1 MGPVSLEDVM
11 PHSITPLPFKP
22 PRLDGLSERLLASHY
37 ENNYGGALRRLNAID
52 RRLDEVDW
60 STASVFEING
70 LKREELIAAGSVILH
85 EIYFDGL
92 GGSGGDPTGE
102 LASAIER
109 DFGSLARWRA
119 EFTACAKAQAG
130 GSGWTLLVWSER
142 LNRLVVQ
149 WAADHAHGLGGGTP
163 VLALDMYEHAYHIDF
178 GARGA
183 SAYVDTV
190 MRNLHWDRIGA
201 RFARGTAARELVR
214 EVPPLQG
221 DMSSDVA
228 PERLRDILAAGQD
241 VIVQDVCLAE
251 DRPKRTDMIPGALF
265 RPRESL
271 AEWADEIPK
280 DKPVIVSCVYGFQ
293 VSRETVAELRRRG
306 VDARP
311 LSGGIAAWHAIGGPT
326 VPLQS

>member
-1 MGPVSLEDVM
+1 MA
-11 PHSITPLPFKP
+11 HSVAPLPFKP

-37 ENNYGGALRRLNAID
+37 ENNYGGALRRLNDID
-52 RRLDEVDW
+52 KRLEEIDW
-60 STASVFEING
+60 AAASVFEING

-92 GGSGGDPTGE
+92 GGAGGDPSGT

-119 EFTACAKAQAG
+119 EFAACAKAQAG

-142 LNRLVVQ
+142 LNRLVIH
-149 WAADHAHGLGGGTP
+149 WAADHAHGLGGGAP

-178 GARGA
+178 GAKGA

-190 MRNLHWDRIGA
+190 IRNLHWERIGA
-201 RFARGTAARELVR
+201 RFARATVPRHPVVD
-214 EVPPLQG
+214 VPPLQG
-221 DMSSDVA
+221 DVSNDIA
-228 PERLRDILAAGQD
+228 PERLRQLLADKQD
-241 VIVQDVCLAE
+241 LVVLDVCLAE
-251 DRPKRTDMIPGALF
+251 DRPKRTDTIPGALF
-265 RPRESL
+265 RPRETL
-271 AEWADEIPK
+271 LEWADEIPK

-293 VSRETVAELRRRG
+293 VSREAVAELRRRG

-326 VPLQS
+326 VPLTQS